1 VQEPMQKPIQKP
13 IPINP
18 VDIQFSRSAK
28 LTGIV
33 LLAAGLG
40 LTTDIYNPMI
50 WGFIVGGLTSILN
63 AYFLRN
69 RLLGMVATDKEGAKK
84 SLKQNFTMRMG
95 LIIVVAF
102 FAGNVEFL
110 NLYFVGAGFLLTPCL
125 TSIDAAIT
133 LQRHFAAR
141 DAVDKI

>member
-1 VQEPMQKPIQKP
+1 MYKPL
-13 IPINP
+13 PINP
-18 VDIQFSRSAK
+18 VDKQFSRSAK

-33 LLAAGLG
+33 LLAVSFG
-40 LTTDIYNPMI
+40 LTSDVTNPLI

-63 AYFLRN
+63 AFFLRN
-69 RLLGMVATDKEGAKK
+69 RLLGMLVTDTQEAKK

-95 LIIVVAF
+95 LIVAVAF
-102 FAGNVEFL
+102 FAGNVDFL

-125 TSIDAAIT
+125 TSIDAAVT
-133 LQRHFAAR
+133 LHRHFAAR